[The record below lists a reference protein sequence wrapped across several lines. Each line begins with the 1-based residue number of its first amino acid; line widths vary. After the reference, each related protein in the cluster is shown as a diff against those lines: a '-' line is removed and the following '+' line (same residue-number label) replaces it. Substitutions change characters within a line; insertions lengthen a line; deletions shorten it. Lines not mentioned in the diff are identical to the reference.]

1 MTKIF
6 LLDDHQMVREG
17 LRAVLQSSGH
27 NVVGE
32 SDVTDGL
39 VPKLKALG
47 VEVLVL
53 DVNLKN
59 ASGLAVLRTMQLECP
74 DIRTIVL
81 SMSSQPSHISEAL
94 RFGALGYVLK
104 GSPSSELLQAISA
117 ITAGKQ
123 FLGDQVRQLQ
133 LGADIASRQAN
144 PAEQLSMREIQIL
157 KMVVTGKTSA
167 AIAAILKL
175 SPKTVETYRSRLMAK
190 LGLHDVPALVRF
202 ALQWGLA
209 DLKTTEFEDANRTG
223 RGDP

>member
-6 LLDDHQMVREG
+6 LLDDHPMIREG

-27 NVVGE
+27 EVVGE
-32 SDVTDGL
+32 SDVTEGL
-39 VPKLKALG
+39 VSKLKITG

-59 ASGLAVLRTMQLECP
+59 ASGLAVLRTLQLECP
-74 DIRTIVL
+74 DIRTVVL

-94 RFGALGYVLK
+94 RCGALGYVLK
-104 GSPSSELLQAISA
+104 GSPSSELLLA
-117 ITAGKQ
+117 ITVISAGKQ

-133 LGADIASRQAN
+133 LGTGIASPQAN
-144 PAEQLSMREIQIL
+144 PADQLSKRELQIL

-167 AIAAILKL
+167 AIAVILKL
-175 SPKTVETYRSRLMAK
+175 SPKTVETYRSRLMTK

-202 ALQWGLA
+202 ALQWGLT
-209 DLKTTEFEDANRTG
+209 D
-223 RGDP
+223 

>member
-27 NVVGE
+27 EVVGE
-32 SDVTDGL
+32 SDVTEGL
-39 VPKLKALG
+39 VLKLKTSG

-59 ASGLAVLRTMQLECP
+59 ASGLAVLQTLQLDCP
-74 DIRTIVL
+74 DIRTVVL

-94 RFGALGYVLK
+94 RCGALGYVLK
-104 GSPSSELLQAISA
+104 GSPSGELLQAITAISA
-117 ITAGKQ
+117 GRQ

-133 LGADIASRQAN
+133 LGVGIAYPQDN
-144 PAEQLSMREIQIL
+144 PVDQLSRREIEIL

-167 AIAAILKL
+167 AMAVILNL
-175 SPKTVETYRSRLMAK
+175 SPKTVETYRSRLMTK

-202 ALQWGLA
+202 ALQWGLV
-209 DLKTTEFEDANRTG
+209 D
-223 RGDP
+223 

>member
-27 NVVGE
+27 SVVGE
-32 SDVTDGL
+32 SDVSDGL
-39 VPKLKALG
+39 VAKLIRLG

-59 ASGLAVLRTMQLECP
+59 TSGLTVLRTMQFECP
-74 DIRTIVL
+74 GIRTVVL

-94 RFGALGYVLK
+94 RFGALSYVLK
-104 GSPSSELLQAISA
+104 GSPSSELLEAISA
-117 ITAGKQ
+117 VAAGKQ

-133 LGADIASRQAN
+133 YGVDIAYPQAN
-144 PAEQLSMREIQIL
+144 PADQLSRREIQIL
-157 KMVVTGKTSA
+157 KMVVTGMTSA
-167 AIAAILKL
+167 HIAVILKL

-202 ALQWGLA
+202 ALQWGLS
-209 DLKTTEFEDANRTG
+209 DINMSETG
-223 RGDP
+223 VRSPDTPR